1 MTAQPNI
8 RTPKPRKL
16 LPPSPPAS
24 SINFSRADSRD
35 SRSHETGLR
44 LDDSLLNISLTSS
57 CMDNNIPTIDLTQ
70 DEDGD
75 AFNQDSF
82 QKILIDGYSTR
93 AAYLPSTL

>member
-1 MTAQPNI
+1 MKAQPNI

-16 LPPSPPAS
+16 LPPSPTPS

-35 SRSHETGLR
+35 SRSEPGLR

-70 DEDGD
+70 DEDED
-75 AFNQDSF
+75 AINQDSF
-82 QKILIDGYSTR
+82 QKILVSQIIQV
-93 AAYLPSTL
+93 